1 MAKKSKPTV
10 HDPER
15 ITLTLRGSQAE
26 IMAEA
31 VRRQPTVGV
40 VLDRLQRDLEHY
52 PKREIRQ
59 YEAAILF
66 TLAAQ
71 YNHAGALIFEI
82 GTCWGWSA
90 AVMSE
95 AAPLARIVTCTPN
108 PNHFK
113 IASRNLV
120 AYPNIEV
127 KGERSVD
134 LLADPALDNL
144 SLVFVDGD
152 HQHVRDDLPWFN
164 RLAAGGLMFHH
175 DYSPPWS
182 SPRPCR
188 WVWDTLNEFTA
199 KVHLPDVLI
208 VDENEEGMAGWYRQ
222 SGEVWNG

>member
-1 MAKKSKPTV
+1 MAKKSKAVIPDT
-10 HDPER
+10 ER
-15 ITLTLRGSQAE
+15 ITLTLRGTQTE

-31 VRRQPTVGV
+31 VRRQPTVV
-40 VLDRLQRDLEHY
+40 AVLDRLQRDLEHY

-59 YEAAILF
+59 YEAAMLF
-66 TLAAQ
+66 ALAAQ
-71 YNHAGALIFEI
+71 YNQAGTTIFEI

-90 AVMSE
+90 AVMAE

-120 AYPNIEV
+120 NYPNIAV
-127 KGERSVD
+127 RGERSVD
-134 LLADPALDNL
+134 LLAEAALDNL

-164 RLAAGGLMFHH
+164 RLAVGGLMVHH
-175 DYSPPWS
+175 DYCPPWS

-188 WVWDTLNEFTA
+188 WIWETLNEFTA
-199 KVHLPDVLI
+199 KMRPPDVLI
-208 VDENEEGMAGWYRQ
+208 VDENEEGMAGWYRRA
-222 SGEVWNG
+222 GEVWNG